1 MNMCKFA
8 YRTFIKVNFDYSP
21 CPDDEILRSDQ
32 YESLWT
38 EFLAS
43 LQTGNENPNDSQ
55 YDEQQKSIIT
65 TTTEEDDNDDDPE
78 FRLPDTDYDIDDD
91 LGDELHVSSKF

>member
-1 MNMCKFA
+1 MRHRLCLKFC
-8 YRTFIKVNFDYSP
+8 YSRH
-21 CPDDEILRSDQ
+21 PDEEILPGDQ

-43 LQTGNENPNDSQ
+43 LQTGNENENESQ
-55 YDEQQKSIIT
+55 LDKQQKSIIT

>member
-1 MNMCKFA
+1 MVIHSVKNQVYFYC
-8 YRTFIKVNFDYSP
+8 SS
-21 CPDDEILRSDQ
+21 CPDEEILHTDQ

-38 EFLAS
+38 DFLAS
-43 LQTGNENPNDSQ
+43 LQTGNENQNDSQ
-55 YDEQQKSIIT
+55 QDEQQKSIIT
-65 TTTEEDDNDDDPE
+65 TTTEDDDNDDPE

>member
-1 MNMCKFA
+1 MKMCKFD
-8 YRTFIKVNFDYSP
+8 YQIFIKVNFDSSP
-21 CPDDEILRSDQ
+21 YPDEEILRGDQ

-43 LQTGNENPNDSQ
+43 LQTGNENLNDSQ
-55 YDEQQKSIIT
+55 CDEQQKSIIT